1 MIFKKKL
8 IKKYSFKEKMSLKDS
23 DMIPELFLSDNIESS
38 FLPSTL
44 SDNLNDLFSD
54 SIQVPQKKDI
64 KFILTKEEDPHSFLK
79 KKINLKTEKGDWG
92 NGNSNGGRWS
102 KEEQHKFA
110 EAVLQY
116 GNEWK
121 KIQSHIST
129 RNLTQIRSHAQKFL
143 MKLKET
149 SFYKSLNLDIN
160 LSWTKVMNYIR
171 SNVEYNVLKEILFSV
186 EQNEEKHMEKKSQ
199 KKNTNKKS
207 KKNKLEVSLNSSN
220 ESNCDTNG
228 ECSHFFF
235 DSDESNFENNKIE
248 EENAAFEKFIESFN
262 RTSQDINLNSSFDD
276 LSNQLQE
283 DY

>member
-1 MIFKKKL
+1 
-8 IKKYSFKEKMSLKDS
+8 
-23 DMIPELFLSDNIESS
+23 
-38 FLPSTL
+38 
-44 SDNLNDLFSD
+44 
-54 SIQVPQKKDI
+54 
-64 KFILTKEEDPHSFLK
+64 
-79 KKINLKTEKGDWG
+79 
-92 NGNSNGGRWS
+92 
-102 KEEQHKFA
+102 
-110 EAVLQY
+110 
-116 GNEWK
+116 
-121 KIQSHIST
+121 
-129 RNLTQIRSHAQKFL
+129 